1 MELRQRLPSS
11 ARRESTDSAIVKA
24 PCKTLAGGFLRP
36 CQIRARLTFR
46 LICPTEFCEIQFISQ
61 NANRPIDVSDVVR
74 HLHVSRRLADLRFR
88 EFGGGSIAEA
98 IRKARLKLVA
108 TRLRETDLPI
118 GSIASACGFDN
129 LQHLANA
136 FRREYGMTMSA
147 YRSGTAEGVR
157 RALPRR

>member
-1 MELRQRLPSS
+1 MDGWIQLVEEALR
-11 ARRESTDSAIVKA
+11 
-24 PCKTLAGGFLRP
+24 
-36 CQIRARLTFR
+36 
-46 LICPTEFCEIQFISQ
+46 FISQ